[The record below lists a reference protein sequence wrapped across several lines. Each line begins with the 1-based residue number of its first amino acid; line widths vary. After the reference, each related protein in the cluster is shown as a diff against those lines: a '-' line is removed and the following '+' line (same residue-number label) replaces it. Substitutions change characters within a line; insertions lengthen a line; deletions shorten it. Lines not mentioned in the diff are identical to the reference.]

1 MNKVISDIEYT
12 GKKWFMIIANHD
24 LVDESIHKHLST
36 SYADKYFNCYN
47 LLITVIEKAEKFLD
61 EKKNHEYFQYY
72 VKEYQNINLVFFY
85 KKYDLPGIK

>member
-1 MNKVISDIEYT
+1 
-12 GKKWFMIIANHD
+12 MIIANHD

-72 VKEYQNINLVFFY
+72 VKEWMNRWSQ
-85 KKYDLPGIK
+85 LPYHNTVYMDICKTLHDSAAYLEEERYE